1 MNRLLTG
8 IGLVVVLALIGFSLT
23 AYTVDERERAIL
35 FRLGEMR
42 KVDIQPGLHFRIP
55 VYHTVERFEARV
67 QTLDRGAVRYQT
79 RELKNVVVD
88 AFVKWRIDDLR
99 SYFVSVGRGSV
110 NSRLGQIIDD
120 LSRNEF
126 GKRTVEEVVS
136 GERDE
141 IVSILRERLAER
153 AQAFGVEV
161 IDVRLRR
168 VDLPAE
174 VSNSVY
180 ERMEAER
187 SRVAAE
193 LRAEGREEGERI
205 RSQADRER
213 TVILAEAE
221 REAQRVRGEGDATA
235 TTTYA
240 RAYERDPE
248 FYAFYRSLDAY
259 ENILRGDDVMV
270 LKPDNAFFR
279 YFAEPY
285 VAKPAPSD

>member
-8 IGLVVVLALIGFSLT
+8 VALLVVVALIGFSLT

-42 KVDIQPGLHFRIP
+42 MVDNQPGLHFRIP
-55 VYHTVERFEARV
+55 VYNTVERFEARV

-110 NSRLGQIIDD
+110 NNRLGQIIDD

-141 IVSILRERLAER
+141 IVNILRERLAER
-153 AQAFGVEV
+153 SQAFGVEI

-221 REAQRVRGEGDATA
+221 REAQRIRGEGDATA
-235 TTTYA
+235 TATYA
-240 RAYERDPE
+240 GAYERDPE

-259 ENILRGDDVMV
+259 QNILRGDDVMV

-279 YFAEPY
+279 YFAEPDS
-285 VAKPAPSD
+285 AKSARSD